1 MAASLRMRDDRVS
14 DAASAGSAPRPLIGR
29 RLREHFAS
37 TLYRNAYFLMLGTG
51 AGAILGFVFW
61 ALAARR
67 YRPEDVGVNSAVI
80 AAMMLVSGASQLGL
94 NGLLV
99 RYLPSAGRSTRRLVL
114 WTYLLTGSLSAVAAL
129 VAALTSAGWS
139 PRLAF
144 LSENPRWLSTF
155 VIATI
160 AWTIFTLQD
169 GVMTGMRQARWLPIE
184 NSLFAAAKLVLLVAV
199 ASVLPRSGIFLSWT
213 VPAIISLIPVNAL
226 IFLRLIPGHVERA
239 GVASFELRRMMRF
252 ASGNYLGTLFTLAST
267 LFLPILVTNESDA
280 RATAYFFV
288 PWTIAVAFQL
298 IALNMT
304 TSLTVEVAFDE
315 SRLRDYCRRVI
326 VHTMRLVL
334 PAALVL
340 FVGAAYILRLF
351 GPVYASQGATLL
363 RVLVVGCI
371 PNVIVVLGLSV
382 ARIQHSGRRVLWIQG
397 AQCVVTLGLSFVL
410 LPRLG
415 IDGIGIAWLVSQLT
429 LAFWI
434 AMRILR
440 PVFLVPVTAAI
451 PADRALEGSDGR

>member
-1 MAASLRMRDDRVS
+1 
-14 DAASAGSAPRPLIGR
+14 
-29 RLREHFAS
+29 
-37 TLYRNAYFLMLGTG
+37 
-51 AGAILGFVFW
+51 
-61 ALAARR
+61 
-67 YRPEDVGVNSAVI
+67 
-80 AAMMLVSGASQLGL
+80 
-94 NGLLV
+94 
-99 RYLPSAGRSTRRLVL
+99 
-114 WTYLLTGSLSAVAAL
+114 
-129 VAALTSAGWS
+129 
-139 PRLAF
+139 
-144 LSENPRWLSTF
+144 
-155 VIATI
+155 
-160 AWTIFTLQD
+160 
-169 GVMTGMRQARWLPIE
+169 MTGMRQARWVPIE

-213 VPAIISLIPVNAL
+213 VPVIISLIPVNAL